1 MGTREGLL
9 TTTDRGGHRRLMVFA
24 RVSIRALEADL
35 GTDAH
40 VCGDGSQLGHG
51 GAMNLYDELR

>member
-1 MGTREGLL
+1 
-9 TTTDRGGHRRLMVFA
+9 MVFA

-40 VCGDGSQLGHG
+40 VGGDGSQLDHG
-51 GAMNLYDELR
+51 GAMNLNNELR